1 MRAILLLL
9 GILFAGCN
17 SHPYS
22 RAEAMSLLHKP
33 LNPTPLTLEQRI
45 KLEDNL
51 AAAQAA
57 FDQDPSEDNTVWLG
71 RRLAYLG
78 RYNEAIAVYS
88 RGLQKFPRSAKL
100 LRHRG
105 HRYITLRK
113 FDDAIT
119 DLARAT
125 ELTTNLADE
134 IEPDGSPNARRIPR
148 STLKSNIAY
157 HLALAHYLKGDFQK
171 AAAAWSS
178 RLSLFRGND
187 DQIVSAS
194 YWLYLSRKRSG
205 DHAGATAVLRDV
217 RLDMDV
223 IENHSYHRLLLC
235 FKGDLKPEEVGEGA
249 DALANSTIAYGLG
262 VRKLLQ
268 GEPAA
273 AKADFERIIA
283 TENWTAFGY
292 IAAEAELARTLGK

>member
-1 MRAILLLL
+1 MRVTLLLL
-9 GILFAGCN
+9 VLVLAGCN
-17 SHPYS
+17 THTNS
-22 RAEAMSLLHKP
+22 RVEALSLLHKP
-33 LNPTPLTLEQRI
+33 LNPAPLTLEQRI

-51 AAAQAA
+51 RAAQSA

-78 RYNEAIAVYS
+78 RYNDAIAVYS
-88 RGLQKFPRSAKL
+88 RGLQTFPRSAKL

-113 FDDAIT
+113 LDEAIT

-134 IEPDGSPNARRIPR
+134 VEPDGSPNARNIPR

-171 AAAAWSS
+171 AAEAWSS

-283 TENWTAFGY
+283 TENWAAFGY